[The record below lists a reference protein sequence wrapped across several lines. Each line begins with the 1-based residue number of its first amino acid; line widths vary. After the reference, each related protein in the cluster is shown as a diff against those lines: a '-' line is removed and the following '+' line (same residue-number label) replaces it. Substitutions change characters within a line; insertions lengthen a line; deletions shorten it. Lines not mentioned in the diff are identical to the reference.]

1 MKKRNLLIK
10 VLILA
15 FVSLSVINMPF
26 NVMASSTGAVLSGT
40 VESEVSILGEGTSG
54 DITWKVDSNGVLWLT
69 GNGDYVFLGNY
80 KKLPWHDYSEN
91 ITSAVMNIKGIT
103 NTDHIFAGCSNLKSL
118 DLSSFD
124 TSNVTDMSGMFYGC
138 SNLIDLDLSNLDTSN
153 VTNIRYMFYGC
164 SNLKSLDLS
173 SFDTSNVTD
182 MNGMFYGCSNLIDLD
197 LNNFDTSNV
206 TDMEKMFYEC
216 NNLKSLNLSNF
227 NTSNVISM
235 MDMFYECSNLTSLD
249 LSNFDTSDVV
259 SMVDMFY
266 ECSNLT
272 SLDLSNFDTSN
283 VVSMNCMFGNC
294 ISLTDL
300 DLNNFDTSN
309 VTDMSSMFLDCE
321 NLKSL
326 DLSSFDT
333 SNVTSMVDMFY
344 NCNNLTNL
352 DLSSFDTSNVTS
364 MTNMF
369 ISCSN
374 LTILDLSS
382 FDTSNVTSMANMFI
396 FCNNLTK
403 LHTPINVIKL
413 VELPS
418 SNNEKWYMDTTEV
431 THLPQNLN
439 YSVTLVKATLTPDES
454 ETPAKVLIEDITIS
468 PSEISLKV
476 GEKRT
481 LSKSCTPSNAD
492 KQSVSWHSTEPDIA
506 SVDNQGTV
514 IGVSEGT
521 GQIYCVSQDGGN
533 VESNYCTVEVVSDS
547 DISTTEIPKAMK
559 YVPYSFMLQD
569 SIESSQDTSNYRI
582 TSGSLPAGMKI
593 KSDGELYGV
602 PEETGKFTFTVAM
615 DNDNAI
621 SEKQQKVLQKLLSP
635 VIYQYENKSIA
646 ARDFTEEDII
656 KFLSYLMNEEYYTTE
671 DSNEFMIFGN
681 YEKENYE
688 KVFDKKDVFQ
698 RMNDI
703 FGKAVN
709 ENLIAKDSC
718 LNISGDKIKVT
729 GADGAPV
736 VDSKIM
742 AYRKENKNLILSIH
756 YKVEHNVSEFDRE
769 GNTTVVLVENEDS
782 FIGYTL
788 ESIVPGEDYSG
799 LTSIIL
805 QVIENTNAN
814 IEAMT
819 DSGYELTERV
829 PNLTQDTLTDQTMV
843 SKGDYEEFVN
853 LFLDSI
859 KLERGVD
866 YTAEPGST
874 RITIKSQTLKRFNT
888 PGTHTLAMEFRTK
901 NTNTLR
907 WAAQNYVITGNGNS
921 SNKGSL
927 RGRRSHRASSN
938 SQTNTVSQITY
949 DSKKGYVHVL
959 TGIITGEGTGY
970 SRWIQDETGWKLN
983 YADRTLARG
992 SIQQLENGDSIEQ
1005 IFWELINGSWYA
1017 FGADGSLKDGWVYDY
1032 QLSSWYCTSI
1042 ENGMKEGW
1050 YLDPQ
1055 DRYTYY
1061 LEPET
1066 GELAGGWKQIN
1077 NQWYYFN
1084 PIAASQAWNLDESTG
1099 KWTYNTKSR
1108 EKPYGAMYKNEQTPD
1123 GYYVNADGMWDG
1135 K

>member
-1 MKKRNLLIK
+1 M
-10 VLILA
+10 
-15 FVSLSVINMPF
+15 
-26 NVMASSTGAVLSGT
+26 GAVSSGT
-40 VESEVSILGEGTSG
+40 EKSEVSILDEGKSG
-54 DITWKVDSNGVLWLT
+54 DIKWKVDSNGVLWLT
-69 GNGDYVFLGNY
+69 GNGDYVFLNNY
-80 KKLPWHDYSEN
+80 KKLPWHDYSES
-91 ITSAVMNIKGIT
+91 ITSAVVDISGIT
-103 NTDHIFAGCSNLKSL
+103 NTSYMFYNCNKLTSL

-124 TSNVTDMSGMFYGC
+124 TSSVTNMSGMFFNC
-138 SNLIDLDLSNLDTSN
+138 DKLIN
-153 VTNIRYMFYGC
+153 
-164 SNLKSLDLS
+164 
-173 SFDTSNVTD
+173 
-182 MNGMFYGCSNLIDLD
+182 LD
-197 LNNFDTSNV
+197 LNNFDTCNV
-206 TDMEKMFYEC
+206 TDMSAMFAGC
-216 NNLKSLNLSNF
+216 QNLTSLNLSNF
-227 NTSNVISM
+227 NTSNVSNM
-235 MDMFYECSNLTSLD
+235 PNMFYCCNKLTNL
-249 LSNFDTSDVV
+249 DV
-259 SMVDMFY
+259 
-266 ECSNLT
+266 
-272 SLDLSNFDTSN
+272 SNFDTSN
-283 VVSMNCMFGNC
+283 VTNMSVMFLGC
-294 ISLTDL
+294 HDLISLDVS
-300 DLNNFDTSN
+300 NFDTSN
-309 VTDMSSMFLDCE
+309 VTDMRD
-321 NLKSL
+321 
-326 DLSSFDT
+326 
-333 SNVTSMVDMFY
+333 
-344 NCNNLTNL
+344 
-352 DLSSFDTSNVTS
+352 
-364 MTNMF
+364 
-369 ISCSN
+369 
-374 LTILDLSS
+374 
-382 FDTSNVTSMANMFI
+382 I
-396 FCNNLTK
+396 FEGCDNLTK
-403 LHTPINVIKL
+403 IHTPINVTKL
-413 VELPS
+413 IELPS

-439 YSVTLVKATLTPDES
+439 YSVTLVKATSTPDES

-533 VESNYCTVEVVSDS
+533 VESNYCTVEVASDS

-646 ARDFTEEDII
+646 AKDFTEEDII
-656 KFLSYLMNEEYYTTE
+656 QFLGCFMNDEQYTRE
-671 DSNEFMIFGN
+671 DSNEFMIF
-681 YEKENYE
+681 ENYE
-688 KVFDKKDVFQ
+688 REDYKKIFDKKEAFQ
-698 RMNDI
+698 HMNDI
-703 FGKAVN
+703 FGKAIN
-709 ENLIAKDSC
+709 ENLIAKDSFFS
-718 LNISGDKIKVT
+718 ISRDKIKVT

-788 ESIVPGEDYSG
+788 ESITPGTDYSG

-814 IEAMT
+814 IEVMT

-853 LFLDSI
+853 LFLDSV

-907 WAAQNYVITGNGNS
+907 WAAQNYVITGNGSNNGNTGN
-921 SNKGSL
+921 NKGSL
-927 RGRRSHRASSN
+927 RGRRSHRASSDF
-938 SQTNTVSQITY
+938 QTDIVSQITY
-949 DSKKGYVHVL
+949 DSKKGYIHAL
-959 TGIITGEGTGY
+959 TGIITGEAAGY
-970 SRWIQDETGWKLN
+970 SCWVQDETGWKLN
-983 YADRTLARG
+983 YADKTLARG
-992 SIQQLENGDSIEQ
+992 SIQQLENGDNIEQ

-1017 FGADGSLKDGWVYDY
+1017 FGVDGSLKDGWVYDY
-1032 QLSSWYCTSI
+1032 QLNSWYCTSI

-1084 PIAASQAWNLDESTG
+1084 PTAASQAWKLDEATE
-1099 KWTYNTKSR
+1099 KWTYNTKSK

-1123 GYYVNADGMWDG
+1123 GYYVNGDGIWNG
-1135 K
+1135 GVN

>member
-1 MKKRNLLIK
+1 M
-10 VLILA
+10 
-15 FVSLSVINMPF
+15 F
-26 NVMASSTGAVLSGT
+26 SG
-40 VESEVSILGEGTSG
+40 
-54 DITWKVDSNGVLWLT
+54 
-69 GNGDYVFLGNY
+69 
-80 KKLPWHDYSEN
+80 
-91 ITSAVMNIKGIT
+91 
-103 NTDHIFAGCSNLKSL
+103 
-118 DLSSFD
+118 
-124 TSNVTDMSGMFYGC
+124 
-138 SNLIDLDLSNLDTSN
+138 
-153 VTNIRYMFYGC
+153 
-164 SNLKSLDLS
+164 
-173 SFDTSNVTD
+173 
-182 MNGMFYGCSNLIDLD
+182 
-197 LNNFDTSNV
+197 
-206 TDMEKMFYEC
+206 C
-216 NNLKSLNLSNF
+216 N
-227 NTSNVISM
+227 
-235 MDMFYECSNLTSLD
+235 NLTSLD
-249 LSNFDTSDVV
+249 LSNFNTSNVESMGGMFEYCQNLENLAVSSFDTSKLTY
-259 SMVDMFY
+259 MGYMFNGCY
-266 ECSNLT
+266 KLT

-283 VVSMNCMFGNC
+283 VTNME
-294 ISLTDL
+294 
-300 DLNNFDTSN
+300 
-309 VTDMSSMFLDCE
+309 SMFYD
-321 NLKSL
+321 
-326 DLSSFDT
+326 
-333 SNVTSMVDMFY
+333 
-344 NCNNLTNL
+344 CNNLR
-352 DLSSFDTSNVTS
+352 
-364 MTNMF
+364 
-369 ISCSN
+369 I
-374 LTILDLSS
+374 
-382 FDTSNVTSMANMFI
+382 
-396 FCNNLTK
+396 
-403 LHTPINVIKL
+403 LHTPINIAGL

-418 SNNEKWYMDTTEV
+418 SDNESWHIDIDTTKI

-439 YSVTLVKATLTPDES
+439 YSVRLLKGLVPAPENPDES
-454 ETPAKVLIEDITIS
+454 ETPEKVLVEEITIS
-468 PSEISLKV
+468 PSEISLKI

-533 VESNYCTVEVVSDS
+533 VESNYCTVEVASDS

-646 ARDFTEEDII
+646 AKDFTEEDII
-656 KFLSYLMNEEYYTTE
+656 QFLGCFMNDEQYTRE
-671 DSNEFMIFGN
+671 DSNEFMIF
-681 YEKENYE
+681 ENYE
-688 KVFDKKDVFQ
+688 RKDYEKIFDKKEAFQ
-698 RMNDI
+698 HMNDI
-703 FGKAVN
+703 FGKAIN
-709 ENLIAKDSC
+709 ENLIAKDSFFS
-718 LNISGDKIKVT
+718 ISGDKIKVT

-788 ESIVPGEDYSG
+788 ESITPGTDYSG

-814 IEAMT
+814 IEVMT

-853 LFLDSI
+853 LFLDSV

-907 WAAQNYVITGNGNS
+907 WAAQNYVITGNGSNNGNTGN
-921 SNKGSL
+921 NKGSL
-927 RGRRSHRASSN
+927 HGRRSHRAGSG
-938 SQTNTVSQITY
+938 SQTDIISQITY
-949 DSKKGYVHVL
+949 DSKKGYVHAL

-970 SRWIQDETGWKLN
+970 SCWVQDETGWKLN
-983 YADRTLARG
+983 YADKTLARG

-1032 QLSSWYCTSI
+1032 QLNSWYCTSI
-1042 ENGMKEGW
+1042 ETGMKESW

-1055 DRYTYY
+1055 DQYTYY

-1066 GELAGGWKQIN
+1066 GRLAGGWKQIN

-1084 PIAASQAWNLDESTG
+1084 PTAASQAWKLDENTG

-1123 GYYVNADGMWDG
+1123 GYYVNEDGIWNG
-1135 K
+1135 GVN

>member
-1 MKKRNLLIK
+1 M
-10 VLILA
+10 
-15 FVSLSVINMPF
+15 
-26 NVMASSTGAVLSGT
+26 GAVSSGT
-40 VESEVSILGEGTSG
+40 EKSEVSILDEGKSG
-54 DITWKVDSNGVLWLT
+54 DIKWKVDSNGVLWLT
-69 GNGDYVFLGNY
+69 GNGDYVFLNNY
-80 KKLPWHDYSEN
+80 KKLPWHDYSES
-91 ITSAVMNIKGIT
+91 ITSAVVDISGIT
-103 NTDHIFAGCSNLKSL
+103 NTSYMFYNCNKLTSL

-124 TSNVTDMSGMFYGC
+124 TSSVTNMSGMFFNC
-138 SNLIDLDLSNLDTSN
+138 DKLIN
-153 VTNIRYMFYGC
+153 
-164 SNLKSLDLS
+164 
-173 SFDTSNVTD
+173 
-182 MNGMFYGCSNLIDLD
+182 LD
-197 LNNFDTSNV
+197 LNNFDTCNV
-206 TDMEKMFYEC
+206 TDMSAMFAGC
-216 NNLKSLNLSNF
+216 QNLTSLNLSNF
-227 NTSNVISM
+227 NTSNVSNM
-235 MDMFYECSNLTSLD
+235 PNMFYCCNKLTNL
-249 LSNFDTSDVV
+249 DV
-259 SMVDMFY
+259 S
-266 ECSNLT
+266 
-272 SLDLSNFDTSN
+272 
-283 VVSMNCMFGNC
+283 
-294 ISLTDL
+294 
-300 DLNNFDTSN
+300 NFDTSN
-309 VTDMSSMFLDCE
+309 VTDMSVMFLGCHD
-321 NLKSL
+321 LISL
-326 DLSSFDT
+326 DVSNFDT
-333 SNVTSMVDMFY
+333 SNVTDMR
-344 NCNNLTNL
+344 
-352 DLSSFDTSNVTS
+352 D
-364 MTNMF
+364 
-369 ISCSN
+369 
-374 LTILDLSS
+374 
-382 FDTSNVTSMANMFI
+382 I
-396 FCNNLTK
+396 FEGCDNLTK
-403 LHTPINVIKL
+403 IHTPINVTKL
-413 VELPS
+413 IELPS

-439 YSVTLVKATLTPDES
+439 YSVTLVKATSTPDES

-533 VESNYCTVEVVSDS
+533 VESNYCTVEVASDS

-646 ARDFTEEDII
+646 AKDFTEEDII
-656 KFLSYLMNEEYYTTE
+656 QFLGCFMNDEQYTRE
-671 DSNEFMIFGN
+671 DSNEFMIF
-681 YEKENYE
+681 ENYE
-688 KVFDKKDVFQ
+688 REDYKKIFDKKEAFQ
-698 RMNDI
+698 HMNDI
-703 FGKAVN
+703 FGKAIN
-709 ENLIAKDSC
+709 ENLIAKDSFFS
-718 LNISGDKIKVT
+718 IYRDKIKVT

-788 ESIVPGEDYSG
+788 ESITPGTDYSG

-814 IEAMT
+814 IEVMT

-853 LFLDSI
+853 LFLDSV

-907 WAAQNYVITGNGNS
+907 WAAQNYVITGNGSNNGNTGN
-921 SNKGSL
+921 NKGSL
-927 RGRRSHRASSN
+927 RGRRSHRASSDF
-938 SQTNTVSQITY
+938 QTDIVSQITY
-949 DSKKGYVHVL
+949 DSKKGYIHAL
-959 TGIITGEGTGY
+959 TGIITGEAAGY
-970 SRWIQDETGWKLN
+970 SCWVQDETGWKLN
-983 YADRTLARG
+983 YADKTLARG
-992 SIQQLENGDSIEQ
+992 SIQQLENGDNIEQ

-1017 FGADGSLKDGWVYDY
+1017 FGVDGSLKDGWVYDY
-1032 QLSSWYCTSI
+1032 QLNSWYCTSI

-1084 PIAASQAWNLDESTG
+1084 PTAASQAWKLDEATE
-1099 KWTYNTKSR
+1099 KWTYNTKSK

-1123 GYYVNADGMWDG
+1123 GYYVNGDGIWNG
-1135 K
+1135 GVN

>member
-1 MKKRNLLIK
+1 M
-10 VLILA
+10 
-15 FVSLSVINMPF
+15 FNMPF
-26 NVMASSTGAVLSGT
+26 NVMASSTRAVSSNRT
-40 VESEVSILGEGTSG
+40 DKASILDEGTSG
-54 DITWKVDSNGVLWLT
+54 DITWKVDSNGVLSLT
-69 GNGDYVFLGNY
+69 GNGDYIFDDNIY
-80 KKLPWHDYSEN
+80 THLPWHDYSEN
-91 ITSAVMNIKGIT
+91 ITSAIVDITGIT
-103 NTDHIFAGCSNLKSL
+103 NTSYMFYDCNNLISLDVSDFDTSKVTSMYCMFDGCENLTSLDVSNFDTSRVTSMYSMFFRCENLTSLDVSNFDTSKVTDMGNMFSNCKNLASLDVSNFNTSNVLSMGAMFFCCNNLESLDVSNFNTSKVTSMGAMFSGCNKLTSLDVSNFDTSKVTAMGGMFKDCNKLLSLDVNNFDTSKVTNMWSMFSGCTNLARLNVNNFDTSKVTSMGPMFSGCTNLTSL

-124 TSNVTDMSGMFYGC
+124 TSRITDTDIGPMF
-138 SNLIDLDLSNLDTSN
+138 SD
-153 VTNIRYMFYGC
+153 
-164 SNLKSLDLS
+164 
-173 SFDTSNVTD
+173 
-182 MNGMFYGCSNLIDLD
+182 
-197 LNNFDTSNV
+197 
-206 TDMEKMFYEC
+206 C
-216 NNLKSLNLSNF
+216 NNL
-227 NTSNVISM
+227 I
-235 MDMFYECSNLTSLD
+235 
-249 LSNFDTSDVV
+249 
-259 SMVDMFY
+259 
-266 ECSNLT
+266 
-272 SLDLSNFDTSN
+272 
-283 VVSMNCMFGNC
+283 
-294 ISLTDL
+294 
-300 DLNNFDTSN
+300 
-309 VTDMSSMFLDCE
+309 
-321 NLKSL
+321 
-326 DLSSFDT
+326 
-333 SNVTSMVDMFY
+333 
-344 NCNNLTNL
+344 
-352 DLSSFDTSNVTS
+352 
-364 MTNMF
+364 
-369 ISCSN
+369 
-374 LTILDLSS
+374 
-382 FDTSNVTSMANMFI
+382 
-396 FCNNLTK
+396 K
-403 LHTPINVIKL
+403 LYAPINVTKL
-413 VELPS
+413 IELPS

-439 YSVTLVKATLTPDES
+439 YSVTLVKATSTPDES

-514 IGVSEGT
+514 IGVSKGT

-547 DISTTEIPKAMK
+547 DISTTEISKAMK

-593 KSDGELYGV
+593 KFDGELYGV

-646 ARDFTEEDII
+646 AKDFTEEDII
-656 KFLSYLMNEEYYTTE
+656 KLLSYLMNEEYYTSE

-688 KVFDKKDVFQ
+688 KVFDKKEAFQ
-698 RMNDI
+698 HMNDI
-703 FGKAVN
+703 FGKAIN
-709 ENLIAKDSC
+709 ENLIAKDSFFS
-718 LNISGDKIKVT
+718 ISGDKIKVT

-788 ESIVPGEDYSG
+788 ESITPGTDYSG
-799 LTSIIL
+799 LTSITL

-814 IEAMT
+814 IEVMT

-853 LFLDSI
+853 LFLDSV

-907 WAAQNYVITGNGNS
+907 WAAQNYVITGNGSNNGNTGN
-921 SNKGSL
+921 NKGSL
-927 RGRRSHRASSN
+927 RGRRSHRASSG
-938 SQTNTVSQITY
+938 SQTDIVSQITY
-949 DSKKGYVHVL
+949 DSKKGYIHAL
-959 TGIITGEGTGY
+959 TGIITGEAAGY
-970 SRWIQDETGWKLN
+970 SCWVQDETGWKLN
-983 YADRTLARG
+983 YADKTLARG
-992 SIQQLENGDSIEQ
+992 SIQQLENEDNIEQ

-1017 FGADGSLKDGWVYDY
+1017 FGVDGSLKDGWVYDY
-1032 QLSSWYCTSI
+1032 QLNSWYCTSI

-1084 PIAASQAWNLDESTG
+1084 PTAASQAWKLDEATE
-1099 KWTYNTKSR
+1099 KWTYNTKSK

-1123 GYYVNADGMWDG
+1123 GYYVNGDGIWNG
-1135 K
+1135 GVN

>member
-1 MKKRNLLIK
+1 M
-10 VLILA
+10 
-15 FVSLSVINMPF
+15 
-26 NVMASSTGAVLSGT
+26 GAVSSGT
-40 VESEVSILGEGTSG
+40 EKSEVSILDEGKSG
-54 DITWKVDSNGVLWLT
+54 DIKWKVDSNGVLWLT
-69 GNGDYVFLGNY
+69 GNGDYVFLNNY
-80 KKLPWHDYSEN
+80 KKLPWHDYSES
-91 ITSAVMNIKGIT
+91 ITSAVVDISGIT
-103 NTDHIFAGCSNLKSL
+103 NISYMFYNCNKLTSL

-124 TSNVTDMSGMFYGC
+124 TSSVTNMSGMFFNC
-138 SNLIDLDLSNLDTSN
+138 DKLIN
-153 VTNIRYMFYGC
+153 
-164 SNLKSLDLS
+164 
-173 SFDTSNVTD
+173 
-182 MNGMFYGCSNLIDLD
+182 LD
-197 LNNFDTSNV
+197 LNNFDTCNV
-206 TDMEKMFYEC
+206 TDMSAMFAGC
-216 NNLKSLNLSNF
+216 QNLTSLNLSNF
-227 NTSNVISM
+227 NTSNVSNM
-235 MDMFYECSNLTSLD
+235 PNMFYCCNKLTNL
-249 LSNFDTSDVV
+249 DV
-259 SMVDMFY
+259 
-266 ECSNLT
+266 
-272 SLDLSNFDTSN
+272 SNFDTSN
-283 VVSMNCMFGNC
+283 VTNMSVMFLGC
-294 ISLTDL
+294 HDLISLDVS
-300 DLNNFDTSN
+300 NFDTSN
-309 VTDMSSMFLDCE
+309 VTDMRD
-321 NLKSL
+321 
-326 DLSSFDT
+326 
-333 SNVTSMVDMFY
+333 
-344 NCNNLTNL
+344 
-352 DLSSFDTSNVTS
+352 
-364 MTNMF
+364 
-369 ISCSN
+369 
-374 LTILDLSS
+374 
-382 FDTSNVTSMANMFI
+382 I
-396 FCNNLTK
+396 FEGCDNLTK
-403 LHTPINVIKL
+403 IHTPINVTKL
-413 VELPS
+413 IELPS

-439 YSVTLVKATLTPDES
+439 YSVTLVKATSTPDES

-533 VESNYCTVEVVSDS
+533 VESNYCTVEVASDS

-646 ARDFTEEDII
+646 AKDFTEEDII
-656 KFLSYLMNEEYYTTE
+656 QFLGCFMNDEQYTRE
-671 DSNEFMIFGN
+671 DSNEFMIF
-681 YEKENYE
+681 ENYE
-688 KVFDKKDVFQ
+688 REDYKKIFDKKEAFQ
-698 RMNDI
+698 HMNDI
-703 FGKAVN
+703 FGKAIN
-709 ENLIAKDSC
+709 ENLIAKDSFFS
-718 LNISGDKIKVT
+718 ISRDKIKVT

-788 ESIVPGEDYSG
+788 ESITPGTDYSG

-814 IEAMT
+814 IEVMT

-853 LFLDSI
+853 LFLDSV

-907 WAAQNYVITGNGNS
+907 WAAQNYVITGNGSNNGNTGN
-921 SNKGSL
+921 NKGSL
-927 RGRRSHRASSN
+927 RGRRSHRASSDF
-938 SQTNTVSQITY
+938 QTDIVSQITY
-949 DSKKGYVHVL
+949 DSKKGYIHAL
-959 TGIITGEGTGY
+959 TGIITGEAAGY
-970 SRWIQDETGWKLN
+970 SCWVQDETGWKLN
-983 YADRTLARG
+983 YADKTLARG
-992 SIQQLENGDSIEQ
+992 SIQQLENGDNIEQ

-1017 FGADGSLKDGWVYDY
+1017 FGVDGSLKDGWVYDY
-1032 QLSSWYCTSI
+1032 QLNSWYCTSI

-1084 PIAASQAWNLDESTG
+1084 PTAASQAWKLDEATE
-1099 KWTYNTKSR
+1099 KWTYNTKSK

-1123 GYYVNADGMWDG
+1123 GYYVNGDGIWNG
-1135 K
+1135 GVN